1 MCKLRLV
8 LPLFVM
14 ASAAAFAQTATVLG
28 TVTDPT
34 GSVVPSANITITN
47 TGTNAKRVLQTN
59 AAGSYIAPELPIGS
73 YSVKAE
79 AAGFKA
85 YQRTGLKLDSNDTV
99 RIDAVLEVGQVSES
113 VTVAADVVKV
123 ESDSSEVS
131 DLVSGKEIQDLAING
146 RHMAALAILSPGAS
160 SDLPDFNL
168 PISVGASTNISFNGQ
183 RPEHNV
189 WMIDGGENYD
199 RGCGGCVTMMPSVD
213 AIDEFKTLTSNA
225 PGDFGIGSAGTINM
239 AIKSGAH
246 DFHGAVYEFFRNNA
260 LDANN
265 FFANRA
271 GSPVPELRYNIYGFN
286 LGGPIYIPKKYNTDR
301 KKSFFF
307 WNQEWRKFVTSN
319 TITANAVSQAQR
331 NGDFSAL
338 LAGSSPTIINVPNT
352 NDPAQNAKFGALGLT
367 PGQPFPGN
375 KIPASLI
382 DPNAALFFA
391 SGAMPV
397 PNTANNQWSG
407 SKGAPTD
414 VPETILRFDHYFSDK
429 LSVMAHYIH
438 DNTDQVTATSLW
450 SGDTYPTI
458 QTNFKN
464 PSWSGVVHV
473 TDTISPTLLNEAA
486 FNFNGNWIDLTPVG
500 VYQKPSGWNA
510 AQLFNNNLL
519 NRLPTIQLQ
528 GSYGVNYDP
537 ASWPWRNAA
546 RDEQVRDDVSWT
558 KGKHNLHFGG
568 QYMRYGKN
576 QDIFGDTQGNYT
588 FNGTFTQAGVPK
600 NTTTNT
606 TYGNAVADML
616 LGYAASYNELDLEDR
631 THTRTNTLSFYG
643 TDNWRATSR
652 LTMNLGF
659 RWEIVPHAYDVQN
672 RLANFYPNLYNTAD
686 AAQFNADGSLNTSGP
701 GFKTLSGVPLAG
713 VPFYLN
719 GMVVAGQSGTPRG
732 MVQNQFG
739 SVGPRVGFAYD
750 LTGKSKTVIRGG
762 FGMFYERIQGNDV
775 YNMGPN
781 PPFGYSPNLTNVFFS
796 TPNVSVNNGLAATA
810 PNYPAGIT
818 ALSYNDYKL
827 PVSAQWNFGIQHEVT
842 HGAVLSVAYVGN
854 SDYHQR
860 DEREINDV
868 PLTDLNRLAIAGI
881 SGHYNSNLDRSYLGY
896 SNIVLG
902 ENAGNTHYESLQ
914 VNFRVE
920 NQHGLTFQAAYT
932 WSHSL
937 GIAPGGGG
945 DFNTLSNPYNR
956 YYDYGPT
963 GLDRRQLLVLNY
975 TYDLPILKGNK
986 GLAGTLLGGW
996 ELAGITLIE
1005 SGLALNPTLS
1015 YDNLGLGGN
1024 TTDRPNQVS
1033 AVTYPG
1039 TVGQFFNTSSFAAPA
1054 SLAWGNSQ
1062 EGAIRGPGRW
1072 NFNLSMFKIFR
1083 FRERANL
1090 RFGAE
1095 FYNVFNHTQFHDLNT
1110 SFGNSAFGQV
1120 TDTYDPRTI
1129 ELSLKLSF

>member
-1 MCKLRLV
+1 MRKFCLV
-8 LPLFVM
+8 LALF
-14 ASAAAFAQTATVLG
+14 ALAGAAAFAQTATVLG

-34 GSVVPSANITITN
+34 SSVVPSATITITN
-47 TGTNAKRVLQTN
+47 TSTDVKRVLKTN
-59 AAGSYIAPELPIGS
+59 ATGSFIAPELRIGS
-73 YSVKAE
+73 YSVKVE

-85 YQRTGLKLDSNDTV
+85 YERTGLKLDSNDTV
-99 RIDAVLEVGQVSES
+99 RVDAVLEVGQVSES

-225 PGDFGIGSAGTINM
+225 PGDFGVGSGGTINM
-239 AIKSGAH
+239 AIKSGTH

-271 GSPVPELRYNIYGFN
+271 GNPIPELRYNIYGFN
-286 LGGPIYIPKKYNTDR
+286 IGGPAFIPKKYNRDR
-301 KKSFFF
+301 KKTFFF
-307 WNQEWRKFVTSN
+307 WNQEWRKFVTAN
-319 TITANAVSQAQR
+319 TITANAVPQAQR

-338 LAGSSPTIINVPNT
+338 STPITVPNT
-352 NDPAQNAKFGALGLT
+352 SDPAQNARYAALGLT

-382 DPNAALFFA
+382 DPNAALFFG
-391 SGAMPV
+391 SGAMPL
-397 PNTANNQWSG
+397 PNTASNQWTG
-407 SKGAPTD
+407 SKSAPTT

-429 LSVMAHYIH
+429 LSLMAHYIH
-438 DNTDQVTATSLW
+438 DNTDQVTSTSLW

-464 PSWSGVVHV
+464 PSWSAVVHV
-473 TDTISPTLLNEAA
+473 TQTISPTLLNEVA
-486 FNFNGNWIDLTPVG
+486 FNFNGNWINLTPVG
-500 VYQKPSGWNA
+500 VYQKPSGWSA

-546 RDEQVRDDVSWT
+546 KDEQVRDDVSWT
-558 KGKHNLHFGG
+558 KGQHNLHFGG

-576 QDIFGDTQGNYT
+576 QDIFGDTQGNYS
-588 FNGTFTQAGVPK
+588 FNGTFT
-600 NTTTNT
+600 
-606 TYGNAVADML
+606 GNAVADML
-616 LGYAASYNELDLEDR
+616 LGYASSYNQLDLQDR
-631 THTRTNTLSFYG
+631 THTRTNTVSFYG
-643 TDNWRATSR
+643 TDNWRANSR
-652 LTMNLGF
+652 LTLNLGF

-672 RLANFYPNLYNTAD
+672 RLANFYPNLYNPAD

-701 GFKTLSGVPLAG
+701 GFKTVSGVPLAG

-719 GMVVAGQSGTPRG
+719 GLVVAGQSGTPRG
-732 MVQNQFG
+732 MVQNQFKTI
-739 SVGPRVGFAYD
+739 GPRVGFAYD
-750 LTGKSKTVIRGG
+750 LTGHGKTVIRGG

-781 PPFGYSPNLTNVFFS
+781 PPFGYSPNLTNVFLS
-796 TPNVSVNNGLAATA
+796 TPNVSVANGQTATA

-818 ALSYNDYKL
+818 ALAYTDYKL

-868 PLTDLNRLAIAGI
+868 PLTDPNRLAIAGI
-881 SGHYNSNLDRSYLGY
+881 SGHYNANLDRSFLGY

-932 WSHSL
+932 WAHSL

-945 DFNTLSNPYNR
+945 DFNTLSDPYNR
-956 YYDYGPT
+956 HYDYGPT
-963 GLDRRQLLVLNY
+963 GLDRRHLLVLNY
-975 TYDLPILKGNK
+975 TYDLPIFKNNK

-996 ELAGITLIE
+996 EVAGITLIE

-1024 TTDRPNQVS
+1024 ATDRPNLVS
-1033 AVTYPG
+1033 AITYPG
-1039 TVGQFFNTSSFAAPA
+1039 TVGQFFSTSAFAAPA

-1062 EGAIRGPGRW
+1062 EGAIRGPGRI
-1072 NFNLSMFKIFR
+1072 NFNLSFFKQFR
-1083 FRERANL
+1083 YREKANL

-1095 FYNVFNHTQFHDLNT
+1095 FYNAFNHTQFHDLNT

-1120 TDTYDPRTI
+1120 TDTYDARTI